1 MSEPDSHCLDNATG
15 QELSDAPP
23 AATWPPVDGGP
34 PYPIVRLPG
43 SLLLVGEATPSH
55 ARLQRTLTAKGFAVT
70 GANTAR
76 TALHAAVQTSFAY
89 AVVDIEIERRRACD
103 DHGLTLVRQLRER
116 DASMRIVVTT
126 DHDSFVSVILV
137 LRAGADDLLPNPVS
151 DIQLANALLA
161 DRPSL
166 PPIPETPLRSERVCW
181 EHIQRVF
188 EQCDRNVTEAA
199 RRLRMHRRSLQRI
212 LSKRAPS
219 ARGLLR
225 S

>member
-1 MSEPDSHCLDNATG
+1 MEAVACQAVSDHAGVQDDAAPCHPR
-15 QELSDAPP
+15 LSQ
-23 AATWPPVDGGP
+23 GGGGREC
-34 PYPIVRLPG
+34 VRW
-43 SLLLVGEATPSH
+43 TI
-55 ARLQRTLTAKGFAVT
+55 RKGFAVT
-70 GANTAR
+70 SANTAR
-76 TALHAAVQTSFAY
+76 TALDAAAQTSFAY
-89 AVVDIEIERRRACD
+89 TVIDIEIERRRACD

-126 DHDSFVSVILV
+126 DHDSFVSVILA

-151 DIQLANALLA
+151 DIQLAKALLA

-166 PPIPETPLRSERVCW
+166 PPIPETPLCSERVCW